1 MLLSYQFPLI
11 LGNDFAGEI
20 SEVGENVTDF
30 KVGDKVYGRP
40 RKSKIGTFAD
50 YISINAEEIAPMPQ
64 GLSYE
69 EAASIPLVG
78 LTSYQALNEVIK
90 AKPGDKVLIQ
100 AGSGGV
106 GSFAIQYAKAMGIY
120 VATTGSDR
128 GENLIK
134 SLNPDEFINYKE
146 QDFSKV
152 LKDFDGVFDTLG
164 GDNLENHSKSLNHTV
179 LLLRFLDYQQNA
191 MLKN

>member
-1 MLLSYQFPLI
+1 INPIDFKIRDGSLKMLLSYQFPLI

-69 EAASIPLVG
+69 EAAS
-78 LTSYQALNEVIK
+78 
-90 AKPGDKVLIQ
+90 
-100 AGSGGV
+100 
-106 GSFAIQYAKAMGIY
+106 
-120 VATTGSDR
+120 
-128 GENLIK
+128 
-134 SLNPDEFINYKE
+134 
-146 QDFSKV
+146 
-152 LKDFDGVFDTLG
+152 
-164 GDNLENHSKSLNHTV
+164 
-179 LLLRFLDYQQNA
+179 
-191 MLKN
+191 

>member
-1 MLLSYQFPLI
+1 M
-11 LGNDFAGEI
+11 
-20 SEVGENVTDF
+20 
-30 KVGDKVYGRP
+30 YGRP

-69 EAASIPLVG
+69 EEGIPLVG

-106 GSFAIQYAKAMGIY
+106 GSFAIQYAKAIGLY
-120 VATTGSDR
+120 VATT
-128 GENLIK
+128 EVIEEKNL
-134 SLNPDEFINYKE
+134 S
-146 QDFSKV
+146 
-152 LKDFDGVFDTLG
+152 
-164 GDNLENHSKSLNHTV
+164 NH
-179 LLLRFLDYQQNA
+179 
-191 MLKN
+191 

>member
-11 LGNDFAGEI
+11 LEMTLQERFPK
-20 SEVGENVTDF
+20 GENVTDF

-152 LKDFDGVFDTLG
+152 LKILMVYSIHLV
-164 GDNLENHSKSLNHTV
+164 EII
-179 LLLRFLDYQQNA
+179 
-191 MLKN
+191 